1 VAIGGDC
8 LGVSET
14 GSDNTAMGSAAGA
27 SVSSGGNNLLLGH
40 DAGRSGSPSG
50 ELTTESNRVCLGDN
64 NITNAFIKVAFTVT
78 SDARDKIEDGIV
90 SHGLD
95 FVNQLK
101 PKSFWFRKNRDSDE
115 KTGDKRYGFY
125 AQDILALEGSN
136 PVVIDSRDSDNLKY
150 KGEQLIPILVNAI
163 KELSTKV
170 TALEAG

>member
-1 VAIGGDC
+1 
-8 LGVSET
+8 LE
-14 GSDNTAMGSAAGA
+14 
-27 SVSSGGNNLLLGH
+27 
-40 DAGRSGSPSG
+40 
-50 ELTTESNRVCLGDN
+50 
-64 NITNAFIKVAFTVT
+64 
-78 SDARDKIEDGIV
+78 
-90 SHGLD
+90 
-95 FVNQLK
+95 
-101 PKSFWFRKNRDSDE
+101 NRDSDE